1 MAIEPHIPHV
11 ALAGNPNSGKSTI
24 FNGLTGLRQKVS
36 NYPGVTVEKHG
47 GAVTLARTGEIHLID
62 LPGTYSLNPRSLDEQ
77 VAHDVLLGLREDT
90 PVPRAIV
97 AVLDAS
103 NLERNLFFVTQLLS
117 LGRPTIIALNMM
129 DVCLETEQQIDVDQ
143 LTKRLGVAVVPMTA
157 SKGVG
162 FDQLR
167 LALDELLQ
175 APLPARDMVEL
186 PLAIAGP
193 LAEVAALLREHELA
207 EAAAAPGEALRIIC
221 TATAFEQPRLAPWRE
236 QWAPAVESARQQL
249 TAAGR
254 NWPTLEA
261 ELRYRWVDG
270 ILPDVRTAPPHTA
283 TGTDRVDRWLTHPI
297 WGSIALLF
305 VVVTMFW
312 AIFRLALAPMEG
324 IKHLFGWLAQWTTQ
338 VVPAGQLQS
347 LLTDGVIAGV
357 GGVLM
362 FLPQIM
368 LLFLFIA
375 MIEDSGYTA
384 RIQFLLDRVMGR
396 LGLHGKAFI
405 PLFSSFACAVP
416 GIMAARTIDN
426 ARDRLITILVAP
438 LMCCS
443 ARWPVY
449 LLIAGTVIPSTLLFG
464 FLPLQALVLGG
475 LVLLG
480 ILAAIFSAWAFRKT
494 ILRGPS
500 TTLAQE
506 LPPYRRP
513 QLKTLLHIMWERSA
527 LFLQKAGTV
536 ILLMS
541 VLMWVLTSYPRHDP
555 AQPGSPLEQS
565 YAGQMGR
572 VLEPVLKPI
581 GFDWRIGIAIV
592 SSFAAREV
600 FVSSMATIYGAQVT
614 DPHNMADLQ
623 SRLAAEKDPATGLP
637 FFTPLRGITI
647 MIFYML
653 AMQCISTMV
662 VVRRETGGWKWMVF
676 QWVWMTGL
684 AWLACFVVWQLGRLA
699 GWR

>member
-1 MAIEPHIPHV
+1 M
-11 ALAGNPNSGKSTI
+11 
-24 FNGLTGLRQKVS
+24 
-36 NYPGVTVEKHG
+36 
-47 GAVTLARTGEIHLID
+47 
-62 LPGTYSLNPRSLDEQ
+62 
-77 VAHDVLLGLREDT
+77 
-90 PVPRAIV
+90 
-97 AVLDAS
+97 
-103 NLERNLFFVTQLLS
+103 
-117 LGRPTIIALNMM
+117 
-129 DVCLETEQQIDVDQ
+129 
-143 LTKRLGVAVVPMTA
+143 
-157 SKGVG
+157 
-162 FDQLR
+162 
-167 LALDELLQ
+167 
-175 APLPARDMVEL
+175 
-186 PLAIAGP
+186 
-193 LAEVAALLREHELA
+193 
-207 EAAAAPGEALRIIC
+207 
-221 TATAFEQPRLAPWRE
+221 
-236 QWAPAVESARQQL
+236 
-249 TAAGR
+249 
-254 NWPTLEA
+254 
-261 ELRYRWVDG
+261 
-270 ILPDVRTAPPHTA
+270 
-283 TGTDRVDRWLTHPI
+283 
-297 WGSIALLF
+297 
-305 VVVTMFW
+305 
-312 AIFRLALAPMEG
+312 
-324 IKHLFGWLAQWTTQ
+324 
-338 VVPAGQLQS
+338 PAGQIQS

-375 MIEDSGYTA
+375 LIEDSGYTA

-416 GIMAARTIDN
+416 GVMAARTIDN

-449 LLIAGTVIPSTLLFG
+449 LLIAGTVIPPVSLLG
-464 FLPLQALVLGG
+464 FLPLQALVLGS

-513 QLKTLLHIMWERSA
+513 QLRTLLHIMWERSA
-527 LFLQKAGTV
+527 LFLRKAGTV

-541 VLMWVLTSYPRHDP
+541 VLIWVLTNYPQHNP
-555 AQPGSPLEQS
+555 AQPGTPLEQS

-572 VLEPVLKPI
+572 VLEPALKPI

-623 SRLAAEKDPATGLP
+623 TRLTAEKDTATGQP

-647 MIFYML
+647 MLFICSPCS
-653 AMQCISTMV
+653 AS
-662 VVRRETGGWKWMVF
+662 VRWSSCAARPV
-676 QWVWMTGL
+676 
-684 AWLACFVVWQLGRLA
+684 A
-699 GWR
+699 GNGSHSSGSG